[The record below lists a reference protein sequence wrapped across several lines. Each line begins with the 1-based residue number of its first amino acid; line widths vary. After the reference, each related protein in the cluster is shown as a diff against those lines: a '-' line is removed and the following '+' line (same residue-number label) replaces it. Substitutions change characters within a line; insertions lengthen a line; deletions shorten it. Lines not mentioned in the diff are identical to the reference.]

1 MAKVEVDV
9 IFQADFENYFFLTDK
24 KEEEDR

>member
-9 IFQADFENYFFLTDK
+9 IFQADFENYFFLNRQ
-24 KEEEDR
+24 EGGGG